1 MMETKTDRIPHASPA
16 KRSRLTILV
25 TGGSGQVGHELQR
38 TLAPLGEVMAPG
50 RETLD
55 LENAEAVADYLDERR
70 PDIVVN
76 AAAWTN
82 VDGAEAPEN
91 LQAVTRLN
99 EDLPAQLADYAA
111 RFGIPLVH
119 YSSDYVYD
127 GGGDTPRGEDV
138 PTSPC
143 SRYGESKL
151 AGDRAVL
158 ASGTKHLVL
167 RTSWVYGSRGRNFM
181 NTMLR
186 LGRER
191 DALRVVDDQIGAP
204 TTARLIGEVTLLALQ
219 AILQER
225 MESGLY
231 HLAARGETSWHGFAC
246 DIFRQALAK
255 GMALEITPERVA
267 PIPTSDYPTPAVR
280 PLNSRLDVSRIERA
294 LGVCMPDWR
303 SQLALALDERLE
315 SSPSAGP

>member
-1 MMETKTDRIPHASPA
+1 M
-16 KRSRLTILV
+16 SRILV
-25 TGGSGQVGHELQR
+25 LGGNGQVGCELQR

-50 RETLD
+50 REILD
-55 LENAEAVADYLDERR
+55 LEEASAVADYLVEQR

-82 VDGAEAPEN
+82 VDGAEALEN
-91 LQAVTRLN
+91 QQTVTCLN
-99 EDLPAQLADYAA
+99 EYLPAQLAGYAA
-111 RFGIPLVH
+111 RCCIPLVH

-127 GGGDTPRGEDV
+127 GGGNTPRSEKA

-143 SRYGESKL
+143 SRYGDSKL
-151 AGDRAVL
+151 AGDRSVL
-158 ASGTKHLVL
+158 ESGAKHLVL
-167 RTSWVYGSRGRNFM
+167 RTSWVYGSRGVNFM

-191 DALRVVDDQIGAP
+191 ETLRVVDDQVGAP
-204 TTARLIGEVTLLALQ
+204 TTARLIAEVTLLALQ
-219 AILQER
+219 ALLQDR
-225 MESGLY
+225 MAPGLY
-231 HLAARGETSWHGFAC
+231 HLASRGETSWHGFAC

-255 GMALEITPERVA
+255 GVALEIAPERVA

-294 LGVCMPDWR
+294 LSVRMPDWR
-303 SQLALALDERLE
+303 SQLALALEERLKY
-315 SSPSAGP
+315 